1 MRRWA
6 EAWLTPA
13 RTAQTA
19 MLATLFVQVEK
30 KVQRGS
36 LFRWVFCERGLL
48 LLPPFLLPCDTIAQ
62 MIGLFRGAK

>member
-30 KVQRGS
+30 KVQRG
-36 LFRWVFCERGLL
+36 
-48 LLPPFLLPCDTIAQ
+48 
-62 MIGLFRGAK
+62 